1 MRIDEE
7 KYKNVYLK
15 ENALIEKRLKILLN
29 GRKPKSLYLPCSY
42 ILDGGG
48 KHLRPFLVL
57 ISAKAVGGQF
67 KDVYNAAVAV
77 ELLHNFTLVHDDI
90 MDNSSKRRGKP
101 TLHKKYDL
109 STAILAGDNLIALA
123 YENLLIDSGHCF
135 KDVISTFTQSI
146 IEVCEGQSLDKEF
159 EIRSVVSINEYKQM
173 IYKKTAAL
181 AMMCCSIGAQLCG
194 ANKEQIEAVS
204 NYGKYLGMAFQ
215 IQDDLLDVMAEE
227 NELGKTVGSDLLEGK
242 KTFLF
247 LTALKKANGKDRTDL
262 LKVIKQKGIKRS
274 EIGKY
279 KYLYSK
285 LGVLSDAERE
295 IMKYTK
301 LALKNLSS
309 LPNEE
314 GRNMM
319 NWLANILIRRSK

>member
-1 MRIDEE
+1 MDQE
-7 KYKNVYLK
+7 KYKNVYVK
-15 ENALIEKRLKILLN
+15 ENTKIEKRLKLLLK
-29 GRKPKSLYLPCSY
+29 RREPKSLYRPCSY
-42 ILDGGG
+42 ILGSGG

-57 ISAKAVGGQF
+57 ISAKAVGGNF
-67 KDVYNAAVAV
+67 NDVFNAAIAV
-77 ELLHNFTLVHDDI
+77 EVLHNFTLVHDDI

-109 STAILAGDNLIALA
+109 STAILSGDSLIAIA
-123 YENLLIDSGHCF
+123 YENLLKDSEHCV
-135 KDVISTFTQSI
+135 KDVISTFTQGI

-159 EIRSVVSINEYKQM
+159 EMRPVVSIKEYKKM

-181 AMMCCSIGAQLCG
+181 AKMCCSIVAQLGG
-194 ANKEQIEAVS
+194 ANIEQIETVS

-215 IQDDLLDVMAEE
+215 IQDDLLDIIAEE

-247 LTALKKANGKDRTDL
+247 LKALEKAKGKDRVEL
-262 LKVIKQKGIKRS
+262 IKVITQKGVSRS
-274 EIGKY
+274 EIEKY
-279 KYLYSK
+279 RNLYSR

-309 LPNEE
+309 LPNED
-314 GRNMM
+314 GKNMM
-319 NWLANILIRRSK
+319 IWLANILISRRR